1 MFPVISK
8 IKTILV
14 KNRKLLENFSYL
26 SIIQVL
32 NIFIPLISY
41 PYLLITLGKD
51 VYGLVVFAQAIVSY
65 MGIIVDFGFKISA
78 TKNISIH
85 RDNPKKIAEIVSNV
99 LFIKLC
105 LWMFS
110 LGLLLLIVFIAP
122 SLRENILLYIFSF
135 SLLFNEL
142 IFPQWYFQG
151 VERMKYITLI
161 TLISRILFL
170 VSIFIFI
177 REQNDYILV
186 PLLNGG
192 GIFLGACVGLYIM
205 FKKEGILFVIPS
217 YKNAKVYFKESM
229 PLFLSNAVLAL
240 KDKFSV
246 IFIGAS
252 LGMADVAIYDLSIKV
267 MNLFM
272 QPIDIVN
279 ATIYPKVA
287 KEKNIP
293 LMLKTA
299 KFTFFGML
307 IIIGCFYPFID
318 FFISLLGASL
328 DSAELYIKIL
338 LISPLLM
345 VWSLAFARNGLIIL
359 NEYKIFNIGIFL
371 TSAFYGFLIGLAFL
385 FQLDKYLLSFVII
398 TVLVYAFEL
407 LYRWLALRKLKII
420 S

>member
-1 MFPVISK
+1 
-8 IKTILV
+8 
-14 KNRKLLENFSYL
+14 
-26 SIIQVL
+26 
-32 NIFIPLISY
+32 
-41 PYLLITLGKD
+41 
-51 VYGLVVFAQAIVSY
+51 

-78 TKNISIH
+78 TKNVSIH

-105 LWMFS
+105 LWMLS
-110 LGLLLLIVFIAP
+110 LGLLLLIVFIVP
-122 SLRENILLYIFSF
+122 SLRDNILLYIFSF

-161 TLISRILFL
+161 TLISRVLFL

-177 REQNDYILV
+177 REQDDYLLV

-205 FKKEGILFVIPS
+205 FKKEGIPFVIPS
-217 YKNAKVYFKESM
+217 YKDAKIYFKESM

-318 FFISLLGASL
+318 FFISLLGANL